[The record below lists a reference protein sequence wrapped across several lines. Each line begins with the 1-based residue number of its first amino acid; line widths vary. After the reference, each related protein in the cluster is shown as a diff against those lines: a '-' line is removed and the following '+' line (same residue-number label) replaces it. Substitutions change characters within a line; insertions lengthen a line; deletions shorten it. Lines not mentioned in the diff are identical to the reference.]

1 MRTILTETVEDLN
14 TFENA
19 RSHNI
24 ERIEKN
30 ITRKQKEVSELPT
43 TIDNEISANAALL
56 NHIQTQRAAVI
67 KNLT

>member
-14 TFENA
+14 TFEKA

-30 ITRKQKEVSELPT
+30 ITRKEKEVSELSS
-43 TIDNEISANAALL
+43 TINNEISANAALL
-56 NHIQTQRAAVI
+56 NHI
-67 KNLT
+67 